1 MKNIKVGTKIEVKS
15 SYAGEEKKETL
26 ECVGV
31 EKGVYVFKKA
41 NRRCL
46 IFANKEW
53 FENKN
58 KTWEIIG
65 GKNAL

>member
-31 EKGVYVFKKA
+31 EKEVYVFKKT

-46 IFANKEW
+46 IFANKE
-53 FENKN
+53 
-58 KTWEIIG
+58 
-65 GKNAL
+65 